1 MQHEVKHLKQPKC
14 NTLNTLA
21 TAQQPSTKPLYTP

>member
-14 NTLNTLA
+14 NTLNRL
-21 TAQQPSTKPLYTP
+21 P